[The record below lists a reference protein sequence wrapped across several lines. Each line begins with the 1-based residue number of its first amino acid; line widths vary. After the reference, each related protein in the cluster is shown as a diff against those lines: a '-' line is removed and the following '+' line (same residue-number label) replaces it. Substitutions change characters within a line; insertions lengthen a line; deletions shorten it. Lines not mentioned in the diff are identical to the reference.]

1 MGLDYFLEEKTMK
14 KTEQKLT
21 EPPKSLGRWLMKS
34 TRQTQKELQE
44 AYQNNPRIKQIFE
57 ELADKSKSESM
68 NANGAYVFT
77 KYKQNK

>member
-1 MGLDYFLEEKTMK
+1 
-14 KTEQKLT
+14 
-21 EPPKSLGRWLMKS
+21 MKS

-77 KYKQNK
+77 KYKQNNLKSKSLLGNSSDTPQRDHA

>member
-1 MGLDYFLEEKTMK
+1 
-14 KTEQKLT
+14 
-21 EPPKSLGRWLMKS
+21 MKS